1 MQDFSKK
8 CLLRTENKSFFDL
21 SVYQFL
27 GMFRVLESDIKKLD
41 FYEYWCEVSRG
52 SGMLPIMQDNGE
64 DGDLYD
70 ESCEVID
77 CLIYLYDWEK
87 FSRIYINT
95 GK

>member
-1 MQDFSKK
+1 MQENSKK

-21 SVYQFL
+21 SVFI
-27 GMFRVLESDIKKLD
+27 GCFGVLKGEIKKLD
-41 FYEYWCEVSRG
+41 LYNHWCEVSRG

>member
-1 MQDFSKK
+1 MQEFSKK
-8 CLLRTENKSFFDL
+8 RLLRTENKSFFDL

-27 GMFRVLESDIKKLD
+27 GMFGVLESDIKKLD

-70 ESCEVID
+70 ESYEVID

>member
-1 MQDFSKK
+1 MQEFSEKR
-8 CLLRTENKSFFDL
+8 LLKTKNKSFFNL
-21 SVYQFL
+21 SVYQFF
-27 GMFRVLESDIKKLD
+27 GMFSVLESDIKKLA
-41 FYEYWCEVSRG
+41 FYGHWCEVSRG

>member
-1 MQDFSKK
+1 MHTNSVKRLQKTK
-8 CLLRTENKSFFDL
+8 NKSFFDL

-27 GMFRVLESDIKKLD
+27 GMFGVLESDIKKLD
-41 FYEYWCEVSRG
+41 FYEYWRKVSRG

-77 CLIYLYDWEK
+77 CLIYLNDWEK

-95 GK
+95 GN